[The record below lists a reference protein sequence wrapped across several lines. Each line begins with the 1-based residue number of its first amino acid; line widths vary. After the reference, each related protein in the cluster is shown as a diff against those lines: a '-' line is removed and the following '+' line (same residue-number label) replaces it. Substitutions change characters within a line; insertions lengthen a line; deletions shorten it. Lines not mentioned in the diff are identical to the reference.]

1 MSKEAEA
8 VVVGDGLASDPVTQQ
23 RSWKSYVWDTFDKP
37 AEERKFLFKLDA
49 AILTFTCLGY
59 FSRFL
64 DQANINNAYVSG
76 MKEDLNMLGNQYNY
90 ATTLWTVGYIIGE
103 IPSNLILTKVR
114 PSIWIPALELVWS
127 TLTICTCRVTT
138 VNQLYGLRFLVGLA
152 EAGFFPGILYM
163 LGSWYGRDE
172 LAKRSVI
179 FHVSGSIATMF
190 SGYLMSAVI
199 GLGGR
204 HGYAGWQWLFI
215 IDGVISFPIALL
227 TFFFLPDQP
236 HNTRAWYLNAR
247 DKEIALERVKRIG
260 RASKEGFSKEKLV
273 KIFSRWHIW
282 VFPLMTVFGGGAGG
296 IGQPMFSFYLKA
308 SKHPKYTIS
317 QINNYPTATAAVMVV
332 AELLYSWISDGPLNG
347 KRWPV
352 MVFASIF
359 QQVIWISL
367 LVWDIPKGWL
377 WFCYIVMQQGIA
389 LVPLNL
395 IWVNEVCSDDME
407 ERALVLAVVNTIQY
421 TQSAWL
427 PLLIWKVTDAPQYK
441 KGFPTAIAFTA
452 VVTGVIFLIRHLANR
467 ENRRKKELEDR
478 LSPGLESNSNA
489 SEDVVV
495 PK

>member
-1 MSKEAEA
+1 MLKEAEA
-8 VVVGDGLASDPVTQQ
+8 VVVGQGLAASDLVTQQ

-49 AILTFTCLGY
+49 GILTFTCLGY
-59 FSRFL
+59 FIRFL

-90 ATTLWTVGYIIGE
+90 AVTLWTIGYIIGE
-103 IPSNLILTKVR
+103 IPSNLILTKIR
-114 PSIWIPALELVWS
+114 PSIWIPALELIWS
-127 TLTICTCRVTT
+127 ILTLCTC
-138 VNQLYGLRFLVGLA
+138 LA

-163 LGSWYGRDE
+163 LGSW
-172 LAKRSVI
+172 
-179 FHVSGSIATMF
+179 
-190 SGYLMSAVI
+190 
-199 GLGGR
+199 
-204 HGYAGWQWLFI
+204 LFI
-215 IDGVISFPIALL
+215 IDGVISLPIAIL
-227 TFFFLPDQP
+227 TIFFLPDQP

-247 DKEIALERVKRIG
+247 DREIALERVQRIG
-260 RASKEGFSKEKLV
+260 RASKQGFSKKKIL

-317 QINNYPTATAAVMVV
+317 QINTYPTTTAAVMVV
-332 AELLYSWISDGPLNG
+332 AELLYSWVSDGPLNG
-347 KRWPV
+347 RRWPV
-352 MVFASIF
+352 MVFAAVF

-367 LVWDIPKGWL
+367 LVWNIPKGWL

-395 IWVNEVCSDDME
+395 IWVNEVCSHDTE
-407 ERALVLAVVNTIQY
+407 ERALIIAVVNTIQY
-421 TQSAWL
+421 VQGAWL
-427 PLLIWKVTDAPQYK
+427 PLLIWKVTDAPEYK

-467 ENRRKKELEDR
+467 DNRLKNETQR
-478 LSPGLESNSNA
+478 
-489 SEDVVV
+489 
-495 PK
+495 